1 MTIEQALERV
11 LALSRPASVAQIGG
25 FRPPTTVFT
34 SWFGGNFLGLPE
46 ETWPE
51 SQSGPMIPLLQI
63 RTDELPYCP
72 HCLQEF
78 QLLTIFYDGITL
90 KTPVENGDGWLLRA
104 YSDISVL
111 KLLLGPQPGE
121 YWPKVFPIH
130 WTLAEQDAPGWED
143 SWGFDEAAMH
153 VLNASNAA
161 SDAHGDLPRC
171 YSTKIGGWPT
181 YIQGAPDIDGAEF
194 VLQIDS
200 EEKPQWMLADNGN
213 IYVYRSSEGV
223 FRMHLDFY

>member
-1 MTIEQALERV
+1 MTVEQALTQIR
-11 LALSRPASVAQIGG
+11 AFSRSASVALIGG
-25 FRPPTTVFT
+25 FRPPDHVST

-51 SQSGPMIPLLQI
+51 SPFGPMVPLLQVRI
-63 RTDELPYCP
+63 DELPYCP
-72 HCLQEF
+72 PSLREF

-90 KTPVENGDGWLLRA
+90 ITPVENGNGWLLRA
-104 YSDISVL
+104 YSDISCL
-111 KLLLGPQPGE
+111 KPLLSPATGQS
-121 YWPKVFPIH
+121 WPKVFPIR
-130 WTLAEQDAPGWED
+130 WILAEQDAPGWED
-143 SWGFDEAAMH
+143 SWGLDESGMH
-153 VLNASNAA
+153 VLNASNDA

-223 FRMHLDFY
+223 FLMHLDFY